1 MKLKFTHTTFE
12 KVLNTVYITSFIYI
26 FGLLITNIINYYQ
39 SNKWRGNKY
48 PRKDGKIKYKG
59 SWKPEGDKSFP
70 WEKLAYKV
78 GTKAKKEAEKK
89 NT

>member
-39 SNKWRGNKY
+39 SQSVRVDGVGVVDFHSINKQY
-48 PRKDGKIKYKG
+48 T
-59 SWKPEGDKSFP
+59 F
-70 WEKLAYKV
+70 
-78 GTKAKKEAEKK
+78 TM
-89 NT
+89 

>member
-39 SNKWRGNKY
+39 SKKWRVDGIGVVDFPHINETTTFIQTKY
-48 PRKDGKIKYKG
+48 ELIKIINI
-59 SWKPEGDKSFP
+59 WN
-70 WEKLAYKV
+70 L
-78 GTKAKKEAEKK
+78 
-89 NT
+89 

>member
-39 SNKWRGNKY
+39 SKKWRVDGIGVVDFLHINETTTFTQTKY
-48 PRKDGKIKYKG
+48 
-59 SWKPEGDKSFP
+59 
-70 WEKLAYKV
+70 
-78 GTKAKKEAEKK
+78 
-89 NT
+89 

>member
-39 SNKWRGNKY
+39 SKKWRVDGIGEEDILHINETTTFIQTKNEQQQIIYINKNKY
-48 PRKDGKIKYKG
+48 
-59 SWKPEGDKSFP
+59 
-70 WEKLAYKV
+70 
-78 GTKAKKEAEKK
+78 
-89 NT
+89 N

>member
-39 SNKWRGNKY
+39 SKKWRVDGIGVVDFVDINKTTTF
-48 PRKDGKIKYKG
+48 IQ
-59 SWKPEGDKSFP
+59 
-70 WEKLAYKV
+70 
-78 GTKAKKEAEKK
+78 TKNEQ
-89 NT
+89 

>member
-39 SNKWRGNKY
+39 SKKWRVNGIGVVDFLHIN
-48 PRKDGKIKYKG
+48 
-59 SWKPEGDKSFP
+59 
-70 WEKLAYKV
+70 
-78 GTKAKKEAEKK
+78 K
-89 NT
+89 NTTFIQTKNEY